1 MCIHCCEQLGFGVLD
16 KIDHL
21 ASINIQ
27 QLLKL
32 GDGVNELQLKAII
45 IFCSN
50 FENFA
55 RMIFVGAQGPQLQFK
70 ADVGSTGACTL

>member
-1 MCIHCCEQLGFGVLD
+1 MALLQLLLASEGGKCIAKSMCIHCCEQLGFGVLD

-32 GDGVNELQLKAII
+32 GDGVNELQLES
-45 IFCSN
+45 SN
-50 FENFA
+50 
-55 RMIFVGAQGPQLQFK
+55 R
-70 ADVGSTGACTL
+70 